1 MIKSMLS
8 FWIKIIFLIFI
19 FNIFINENLYAYV
32 GLGPLIPIIG
42 NIIIYIFLGV
52 VAFLG
57 IVIYS
62 LKSVIAKFKNKKK
75 NKNNLKKT

>member
-57 IVIYS
+57 IVIYP